1 MKKGSRLVGASFGV
15 SLVRH
20 GGFEFEV
27 AAARQE
33 RFYLDGRHPGEVRY
47 TRDLAVDMQ
56 RRDFTVNA
64 LWYDPVTEIV
74 HDAVGGIDDLERG
87 VLRTVGEPEE
97 RFSEDYLRML
107 RAVRFVSRLRFRLD
121 PAAGRAI
128 RRLAAKCGELTGER
142 LRGELTSMLT
152 GPDPAG
158 AVRLLERT
166 GILAVVLPEVA
177 VLRGVEQPPEF
188 HPEGDV
194 LTHTLLMLEHM
205 AKPDPLLAWS
215 VLLHDV
221 GKAVTQSR
229 DETGRIRFFG
239 HETAG
244 AETAAAILE
253 RFRFSTAERDGI
265 VQAVRNHM
273 RFASVLRMKP
283 AKLRR
288 LLADPN
294 FPLELELHRLDCI
307 ACHGIL
313 DVFVFLLDR
322 LAETPHLQTLP
333 EPFVM
338 GRDLVAAGV
347 RPGPRFRPVLE
358 KVFDRQLAGAFASR
372 EEALACA
379 LRLLDSGG

>member
-1 MKKGSRLVGASFGV
+1 
-15 SLVRH
+15 
-20 GGFEFEV
+20 
-27 AAARQE
+27 
-33 RFYLDGRHPGEVRY
+33 
-47 TRDLAVDMQ
+47 
-56 RRDFTVNA
+56 
-64 LWYDPVTEIV
+64 
-74 HDAVGGIDDLERG
+74 
-87 VLRTVGEPEE
+87 
-97 RFSEDYLRML
+97 
-107 RAVRFVSRLRFRLD
+107 
-121 PAAGRAI
+121 
-128 RRLAAKCGELTGER
+128 
-142 LRGELTSMLT
+142 MLT